1 MRNNQLKNL
10 FIKTLLLST
19 IVATTVTAQKMA
31 SVSATNVQASKPA
44 AYIFEVVFDSE
55 VRPDSRIDLT
65 FPQAF
70 NTEMV
75 MMATSEKMDGNLTPT
90 VKGNVVS
97 LNRQN
102 ATTTIAAGDTIDIK
116 LASVLNPNQIDKE
129 WDFTFRLFNTSNAEM
144 SKQTIRSRV
153 EQFTKK

>member
-1 MRNNQLKNL
+1 MRKNVIKNL
-10 FIKTLLLST
+10 FINTLMMSTLLGGYLYAQQ
-19 IVATTVTAQKMA
+19 IVG
-31 SVSATNVQASKPA
+31 VSATNREACKPA

-90 VKGNVVS
+90 VKGTVVS

-116 LASVLNPNQIDKE
+116 LASVLNPHQIDKE